1 MAAILSEDQR
11 QHHQQTRRTM
21 YVKPWLSRHV
31 TLGHYDTLMQALMH
45 ESRGDFKSYLRME
58 LETGTSYSARM
69 APLAPIRRLYRHRMV
84 SVWVSCGCSRE
95 ISHRHRTVS

>member
-31 TLGHYDTLMQALMH
+31 TLGHYDTLMRSTEDEDNDC
-45 ESRGDFKSYLRME
+45 ESS
-58 LETGTSYSARM
+58 
-69 APLAPIRRLYRHRMV
+69 
-84 SVWVSCGCSRE
+84 SCSDDSDSDSDKE
-95 ISHRHRTVS
+95 